1 MCTFISSLP
10 KKSVTK
16 GTNKKS
22 SLVCAIRP
30 CPDEPNGDKTWYR
43 FRLLAFK
50 SAKTNRDYPIIERF
64 VHQHWGKNDKGQ
76 PVMDD
81 EIVCP
86 VTKWTDWEGDRYGC
100 PVCQYANQNFLAL
113 KESNWRDATARQKNR
128 EFGRK
133 YQAIVPVYVVNDPN
147 YAGNNGKFKVIIFWD
162 KKQYQ
167 AFEEKIKK
175 ASMTK
180 CVFNGKQAVDCC
192 IHMSEVPEVRNEGQP
207 NEYVYKA
214 KVIDRITFSKDP
226 YDIDAITKEAVD
238 AFPFDET
245 YYVQSTKEEIND
257 FYNKY
262 IKISNNDIPDDDDI
276 EVYSKAEAPSA
287 APIEENAKKETSDID
302 IDNSDI
308 LTADSA
314 SEEVIAPVEV
324 PVKKAV
330 KNQNPS
336 VNIDEVDVD
345 ALLNDSD
352 I

>member
-1 MCTFISSLP
+1 MCMFMSTLP

-16 GTNKKS
+16 GTNKTP
-22 SLVCAIRP
+22 SLVCSIKP
-30 CPDEPNGDKTWYR
+30 CPTDANGDKTWYR

-64 VHQHWGKNDKGQ
+64 VHQHWGKNEKGFS
-76 PVMDD
+76 VIED

-86 VTKWTDWEGDRYGC
+86 VTKWADWDGDRYDC
-100 PVCQYANQNFLAL
+100 PVCKFANQNFLAL

-147 YAGNNGKFKVIIFWD
+147 YAGNNGKFKVLIFSD
-162 KKQYQ
+162 KKFYQ
-167 AFEEKIKK
+167 EFEDKIKK

-180 CVFNGKQAVDCC
+180 CVFNGKAAVDCC

-207 NEYVYKA
+207 NEYVYKN

-226 YDIDAITKEAVD
+226 YDLPAITKEAVD

-245 YYVQSTKEEIND
+245 YYVQSTKEEIMD

-262 IKISNNDIPDDDDI
+262 IKISNNDIPDDDEV
-276 EVYSKAEAPSA
+276 EVYDKAPA
-287 APIEENAKKETSDID
+287 APEAVETVENTAAKVD
-302 IDNSDI
+302 DI
-308 LTADSA
+308 LDDDVDEVLAKDPDEEGLDVPPPAPADK
-314 SEEVIAPVEV
+314 P
-324 PVKKAV
+324 KTD
-330 KNQNPS
+330 S
-336 VNIDEVDVD
+336 VNPNDVDVE
-345 ALLNDSD
+345 ALLADD
-352 I
+352 L